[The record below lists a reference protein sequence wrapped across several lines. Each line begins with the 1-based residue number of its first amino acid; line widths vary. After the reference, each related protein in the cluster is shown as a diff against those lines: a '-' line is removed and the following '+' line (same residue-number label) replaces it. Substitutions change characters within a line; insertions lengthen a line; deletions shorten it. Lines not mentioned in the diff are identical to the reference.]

1 MQAASKQTSIKN
13 RLLAAL
19 SRTEFERLAPHLE
32 QVNLPNGTLFDAGDV
47 VGHAYFLQ
55 SGIISLLSVTS
66 KDQVIEVGMIGYEGI
81 VGIPSVLRNRRA
93 PLRALVQIP
102 ITALKI
108 PADELRREFKRG
120 GELQEL
126 ILCHTH
132 SLATQIGQVVACNH
146 YHAVEQ
152 RLSRWLLMTRDRVH
166 SDTFNLTHEFISYML
181 GTTRSGVTTAA
192 LTLHEAG
199 LIRYR
204 RGKITIL
211 DERKLETAACDCY
224 RVIREENECFL
235 SD

>member
-1 MQAASKQTSIKN
+1 M
-13 RLLAAL
+13 R
-19 SRTEFERLAPHLE
+19 
-32 QVNLPNGTLFDAGDV
+32 
-47 VGHAYFLQ
+47 HAYFLQ

-66 KDQVIEVGMIGYEGI
+66 KDQVIEVGMIGYEGM

-102 ITALKI
+102 VTALKI
-108 PADELRREFKRG
+108 SADELRREFKRG
-120 GELQEL
+120 GELQEV

-152 RLSRWLLMTRDRVH
+152 RLSRWLLMTRDRVR

-204 RGKITIL
+204 GGKITIL
-211 DERKLETAACDCY
+211 DDRKLETAACDCY